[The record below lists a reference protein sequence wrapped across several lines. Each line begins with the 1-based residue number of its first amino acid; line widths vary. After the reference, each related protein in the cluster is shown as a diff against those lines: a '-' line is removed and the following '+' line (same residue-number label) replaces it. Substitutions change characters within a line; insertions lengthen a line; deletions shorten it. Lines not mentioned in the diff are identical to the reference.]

1 MFYFGDNF
9 MSAVQS
15 RMVPLGTSAPH
26 FTLPDA
32 VSGKL
37 ISLSDIKSDKA
48 TVIMFICNH
57 CPYVINIR
65 KHLAKLSS
73 EYMQKGI
80 AFAGINS
87 NNFIAYPD
95 DAPDKMK
102 IMAESLGYKFPYLID
117 ETQEVARA
125 YQAECTPD
133 FFVYDKNLKLIYRGQ
148 YDASRP
154 GNGIAVTGSDLK
166 RALDTVLE
174 GREIPQEQIPSIGC
188 NIKWK

>member
-1 MFYFGDNF
+1 

-15 RMVPLGTSAPH
+15 RMVPLGTPAPY
-26 FTLPDA
+26 FKLPDA
-32 VSGKL
+32 VSGKEF
-37 ISLSDIKSDKA
+37 SLDDIKSDKA

-57 CPYVINIR
+57 CPYVKNIY
-65 KHLAKLSS
+65 KHLAEFTS
-73 EYMQKGI
+73 EYLKKGI

-95 DAPDKMK
+95 DAPDQMK
-102 IMAESLGYKFPYLID
+102 EVAERLGYKFPYLVD
-117 ETQEVARA
+117 ETQEVAKA

-133 FFVYDKNLKLIYRGQ
+133 FFVYDKDLKLVYRGQ

-154 GNGIAVTGSDLK
+154 GNGVPVTGSDLK
-166 RALDTVLE
+166 AALDAILDGGEVP
-174 GREIPQEQIPSIGC
+174 REQIPSIGC